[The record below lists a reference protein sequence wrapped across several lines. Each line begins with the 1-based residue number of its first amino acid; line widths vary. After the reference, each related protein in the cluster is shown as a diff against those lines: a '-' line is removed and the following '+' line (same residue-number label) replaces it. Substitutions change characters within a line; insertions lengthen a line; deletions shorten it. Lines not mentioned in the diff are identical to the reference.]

1 MLDSK
6 RTATWLRRRS
16 SLRTRVTVVA
26 SVVLAVAITGGI
38 VLLFLLQIDSV
49 KRTVDQQ
56 LRTYVAEIAQAS
68 PTGTWPSPLPG
79 SGLDSATQAQ
89 VIADD
94 GTVLAATRG
103 LAGAPATFA
112 LPDGSSTPI
121 RLKGADGAVPNDVRV
136 FAARETINGRQVI
149 IVAGTPTGILSS
161 IDSEF
166 TYRVILGFP
175 IVLTLAAGAV
185 WILVGRALSPVEK
198 IRQAVTD
205 ITSADLSH
213 RVPEPA
219 TLDEIGQ
226 LARTMNQMLGRLE
239 DSARRQRRF
248 VADASH
254 ELRSPLAAIQ
264 TTLDVGLAYPDRAPW
279 PEIAARASGQSQRLA
294 QLLEK
299 LLVLAKSDEQTSA
312 PRRQDVDVDA
322 LLRDVVAGTI
332 TGHVDITVN
341 LAGDAV
347 VSADRVHLERVFRNV
362 LENAVRYAATT
373 VEVTTFTTAAT
384 VDIRIVDDGPGVA
397 AADRERV
404 FERFVRLDQSRD
416 RATGNS
422 GLGLAIAREIVI
434 AHQGTIWMDDVPRGG
449 AHLVIQLPRR

>member
-1 MLDSK
+1 M
-6 RTATWLRRRS
+6 
-16 SLRTRVTVVA
+16 RTRVTLVA
-26 SVVLAVAITGGI
+26 SVVLAVATTGGI

-49 KRTVDQQ
+49 RTTVDEQ

-68 PTGTWPSPLPG
+68 PTGTWPSPLPN
-79 SGLDSATQAQ
+79 SGLDSAAEAQ
-89 VIADD
+89 VIDDD

-103 LAGAPATFA
+103 LAGVPATFT
-112 LPDGSSTPI
+112 LPIGSSTPI
-121 RLKGADGAVPNDVRV
+121 RLKGANGAIPSDVRV
-136 FAARETINGRQVI
+136 FATRATINGRQVTV
-149 IVAGTPTGILSS
+149 VAGTPTGILNS

-166 TYRVILGFP
+166 TYRVIVGFP
-175 IVLTLAAGAV
+175 IILALAASAV

-205 ITSADLSH
+205 ITSADLSQ

-239 DSARRQRRF
+239 DSALRQRRF

-254 ELRSPLAAIQ
+254 ELRSPLAAMQ

-279 PEIAARASGQSQRLA
+279 PEIAARASEQSHRLA

-299 LLVLAKSDEQTSA
+299 LLALAKSDEQTSA
-312 PRRQDVDVDA
+312 GRRQDVDIDA
-322 LLRDVVAGTI
+322 LLHNVVAGTV
-332 TGHVDITVN
+332 TDHVDITVN

-373 VEVTTFTTAAT
+373 VEVTTRTTAAK

-434 AHQGTIWMDDVPRGG
+434 AHHGTIWMDDVAGGG
-449 AHLVIQLPRR
+449 AHVVIQLPRR